1 MTEGPQQPHNPDRG
15 RTAPP
20 GPHSAS
26 RTPAGERPALRGDL
40 AGGPGLRA
48 PRPDWAALAD
58 RAERARYRARR
69 RRLALTG
76 GGVLAAVAAVTGI
89 VATAVA
95 GSSAPSGVALPPA
108 PSSSGVSA
116 PPLDPLA
123 YISDRGKDTAPL
135 TVAGLFPGRQLVRG
149 GRTYT
154 KTGAEEGNCSSATS
168 AELAAVL
175 RRNGCGRLLRV
186 TYTGGRAAVTV
197 GVAVFGD
204 PSAAGRAKSQAEGY
218 LKPLPGGGAGA
229 FCRATSCRTTSNA
242 TGRYAYFTIAGL
254 KNNARVTASDTVAR
268 QAGTDGSDYAFHRI
282 VQRGRSQ
289 AAAAATSA
297 TASPDN

>member
-1 MTEGPQQPHNPDRG
+1 MTEGPQQPYHPDRG

-20 GPHSAS
+20 GQHSAS

-40 AGGPGLRA
+40 AGGPGLPA
-48 PRPDWAALAD
+48 PRPDWAALAE
-58 RAERARYRARR
+58 RAEYRARR

-76 GGVLAAVAAVTGI
+76 GGVLAVAAVTGI

-95 GSSAPSGVALPPA
+95 GSSAPSRVALPPR

-135 TVAGLFPGRQLVRG
+135 TVAGLFPGRHLVRD

-154 KTGAEEGNCSSATS
+154 RAGAQEGDCSSAAS

-175 RRNGCGRLLRV
+175 RRNGCGKLLRV
-186 TYTGGRAAVTV
+186 TYADGRAAVTV

-204 PSAAGRAKSQAEGY
+204 PSAAGRTKSQAKGY
-218 LKPLPGGGAGA
+218 VKPLAGGGAGT
-229 FCRATSCRTTSNA
+229 FCRATSCRTTTNA

-268 QAGTDGSDYAFHRI
+268 QAGTDGSDHAFHRI